1 MKIAVTYQNGEI
13 FQHFGQ
19 SQKFKIYDVECNKIL
34 GTQVLDTNG
43 AGHGDLADF
52 LKNTSVDT
60 LICGGIGGGAIS
72 ALSDAGIKVYAGVK
86 GKTDDAVNAYIK
98 GTLNYTSDANC
109 SHHEHDHNHG
119 ECGSHGCG
127 SNGCH

>member
-19 SQKFKIYDVECNKIL
+19 SKKFKLYDVECNKIL
-34 GTQVLDTNG
+34 NSQVLDTNG
-43 AGHGDLADF
+43 AGHGDLAAF
-52 LKNTSVDT
+52 LTNVGADT

-72 ALSDAGIKVYAGVK
+72 AMSDAGIKVYAGVK
-86 GKTDDAVNAYIK
+86 GNTDEAVNAYID

-109 SHHEHDHNHG
+109 SHHEHTNG
-119 ECGSHGCG
+119 SCGSHGC
-127 SNGCH
+127 H